1 MLYVVLQAVPSD
13 PRPSANDVVAGRAG
27 AVVFVFLILAVVFL
41 CWSFSKQLKKVRA
54 ARDAGVYGSDESEA
68 QAPGPRADDTE
79 RNSTT
84 S

>member
-1 MLYVVLQAVPSD
+1 MLYVVLQAAATD
-13 PRPSANDVVAGRAG
+13 PRPGANSVVAGRVG

-54 ARDAGVYGSDESEA
+54 AREAGVYGANESEA
-68 QAPGPRADDTE
+68 PTDEQTADDTE
-79 RNSTT
+79 RNSTA

>member
-1 MLYVVLQAVPSD
+1 MLSVVLQAAASD
-13 PRPSANDVVAGRAG
+13 PRPGANSVVAGRVG

-41 CWSFSKQLKKVRA
+41 CWSFSRQLKKVRA
-54 ARDAGVYGSDESEA
+54 AREAGVYGDESEA
-68 QAPGPRADDTE
+68 PTGEQTADDTE